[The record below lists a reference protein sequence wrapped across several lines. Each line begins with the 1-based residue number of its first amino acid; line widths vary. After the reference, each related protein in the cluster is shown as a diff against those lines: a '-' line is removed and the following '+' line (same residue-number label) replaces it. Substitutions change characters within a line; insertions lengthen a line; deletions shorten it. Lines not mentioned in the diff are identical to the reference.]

1 MSFLACRAP
10 AWRFNAV
17 AVGLVLAA
25 ATVLPARAD
34 DNEGVALELG
44 EAASLA
50 VTAQPLLTGLEARAR
65 AARESAVAAGQLP
78 DPQLFTAIA
87 DLPVN
92 TSDAYSLHRDSDTQ
106 IQVVVSQEFPR
117 AEKRRLR
124 GEVSERE
131 GQRLDAEHHVALRSI
146 RRDASLAWIELWR
159 YDQALRL
166 VRATLREAETQTEVV
181 EIALRTGTAT
191 QAEYL
196 AARQEADRLR
206 DEVAGTEQSIGHAR
220 NTLSRWIGD
229 AAWRPVCPDLPQMDL
244 PPLVA
249 VLERVQSHPNLADA
263 TAQIAAAE
271 TNADLAKAGYK
282 PDWRVQVGYGYRPS
296 FSEMVTLQVGM
307 DLPVFTH
314 NRQDREVSA
323 ALARKEASESALE
336 DERRQLASEARL
348 NHHDWQR
355 LTLRLKDYDT
365 TLLPQSE
372 NRVTASLAGW
382 RSGRGMLRDV
392 LEARRAALELQMTR
406 LELQRDLAM
415 HTVQLTYLGA
425 FETTSNAGENTHE

>member
-1 MSFLACRAP
+1 MSCLACRAN
-10 AWRFNAV
+10 AWRLNAV
-17 AVGLVLAA
+17 LGGLVLALLA
-25 ATVLPARAD
+25 VLPAWAD
-34 DNEGVALELG
+34 GNERGPLELS

-50 VTAQPLLTGLEARAR
+50 VTRQPLLRALDARAR

-92 TSDAYSLHRDSDTQ
+92 TGDAYSLNRDSDTQ
-106 IQVVVSQEFPR
+106 IQVGLSQEFPR

-124 GEVSERE
+124 GELSERE
-131 GQRLDAEHHVALRSI
+131 GQRLDAEHQLAHRSI

-166 VRATLREAETQTEVV
+166 VRATLREAETQMEVV
-181 EIALRTGTAT
+181 EIALRTGSAT

-196 AARQEADRLR
+196 TARQDADRLR
-206 DEVAGTEQSIGHAR
+206 DEVAGAEQSIGHAR

-229 AAWRPVCPDLPQMDL
+229 AAFRPVGADLPAVDL
-244 PPLVA
+244 PPLET
-249 VLERVQSHPNLADA
+249 VLERVRNHPQLSNG
-263 TAQIAAAE
+263 TAQVAAAQ
-271 TNADLAKAGYK
+271 TNAELAKAGYK

-323 ALARKEASESALE
+323 ALAQIEASESALE
-336 DERRQLASEARL
+336 DEGRLLVSEARL

-355 LTLRLKDYDT
+355 LTERLEDYDT
-365 TLLPQSE
+365 KLLPQSE
-372 NRVTASLAGW
+372 NRVTASLASW

-392 LEARRAALELQMTR
+392 LDAHRAALELQMAR

-425 FETTSNAGENTHE
+425 FDTFSNAGENTHE